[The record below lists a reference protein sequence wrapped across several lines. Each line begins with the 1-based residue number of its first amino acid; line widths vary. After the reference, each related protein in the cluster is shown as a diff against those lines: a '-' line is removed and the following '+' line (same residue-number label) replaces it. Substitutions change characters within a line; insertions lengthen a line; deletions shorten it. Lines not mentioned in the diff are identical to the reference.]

1 MSLPQYLDCEA
12 RFFSRG
18 TGLRL
23 AVNPDETLSLAWE
36 IIEAGGTGQI
46 TVEMAHAYDDLAW
59 PVQGDDSVEIWVL
72 GTGETVPRCRGAIGH
87 YDKTL
92 DKVEKY
98 LLTAYGRME
107 DMNHVVFDRILLVPG
122 GADLSYFASQIADDY
137 AQRRPGLRFVRDI
150 QPCGISLERLDQS
163 NTIAR
168 SSMDNLQ
175 AQAGGN
181 IVWGWDID
189 PQTGLDRFYFRP
201 KTEVVG
207 SQFFVGGSVKLIS
220 SPSELQNIVNGI
232 KMQGGPAKYPQLL
245 TNPSFE
251 VPSLPDA
258 ATGSLLANGGFENG
272 THGSI
277 DPNNGDS
284 AGGNQDILGWSEAGG
299 ATRNTHDPGTNHN
312 ASAHGG
318 SWYVILDQAGKEVY
332 QEVPVT
338 PLSVTYAASLFC
350 AREKGSFA
358 AQGML
363 IVEGRSAS
371 GAVLETYSL
380 PLQPAS
386 TAWTGGQ
393 PTTTLSSDGLSLNV
407 KFLNSVTTKAR
418 IRIVAGT
425 NGQGIGGNTQ
435 GLVLDDVTFADVTA
449 VGQTGWSTHLQNPGN
464 SANQFASVDWG
475 CRAAAWD
482 GFYGLRVNVVADPND
497 KPAIAPAPG
506 DQTSGNGFHFKP
518 APQQSLRVGFR
529 VRMSPGLATGPGLVT
544 AEYREWASDGHET
557 QHQYSPNTPVPNDGQ
572 WHFVWMTV
580 SAHGDVDT
588 ATTQATLAA
597 SGWYDFDGFTARD
610 SQAGEGADPA
620 DPLGART
627 FLRGRDFET
636 YVTAEQVCPA
646 GSDAANSF
654 SIYGR
659 QEDVVKNDQIVDWNA
674 DAVQWVIAEFGRIAV
689 PLDRPQV
696 SLDHEPSQIPT
707 PALGRQV
714 RVSGTARD
722 VLDWCAKAAYTWAKM
737 KLSVLLDLDSTR
749 PTMAKLLL
757 NIGASG
763 GGGSAS
769 SIAAVAAGGGGGG
782 STSTPA
788 LGLRLQQDSFAV
800 GANPSSSRSGPYTL
814 SQTPSGALLMLY
826 EGPMLAATADFAIAG
841 TQLSFAS
848 GVDTSE
854 FSTVTIL
861 YSY

>member
-1 MSLPQYLDCEA
+1 MPLPQYLDVEC
-12 RFFSRG
+12 RFFSRA

-36 IIEAGGTGQI
+36 IVEAGGTGQI
-46 TVEMAHAYDDLAW
+46 TAEMSHAYDDLLW
-59 PVQGDDSVEIWVL
+59 PVQGGDIVEIWVL

-92 DKVEKY
+92 DKVEKF

-122 GADLSYFASQIADDY
+122 GADLSFFASQIADDY
-137 AQRRPGLRFVRDI
+137 AQRRPALRFVRDI
-150 QPCGISLERLDQS
+150 QPCGISLERLDQA
-163 NTIAR
+163 NTVAR

-189 PQTGLDRFYFRP
+189 PATGLDRFYFRP
-201 KTEVVG
+201 KVAACG
-207 SQFFVGGSVKLIS
+207 FQFFVGGNVKLIS
-220 SPSELQNIVNGI
+220 APSELQNIVNGM
-232 KMQGGPAKYPQLL
+232 KLMGGPAKFPQLL

-258 ATGSLLANGGFENG
+258 ATGSLLVNGGFENG

-284 AGGNQDILGWSEAGG
+284 AGGNSDILGWSEAGG

-312 ASAHGG
+312 SSAHGG
-318 SWYVILDQAGKEVY
+318 SWYVILDHAGKEVY

-338 PLSVTYAASLFC
+338 PASVTYCASLFC
-350 AREKGSFA
+350 ARERGAFA
-358 AQGML
+358 AEGTL
-363 IVEGRSAS
+363 IVEGRSSS

-393 PTTTLSSDGLSLNV
+393 STTTLASDGISLNV
-407 KFLNSVTTKAR
+407 QFVNSGTTKAR
-418 IRIVAGT
+418 IRILAGV
-425 NGQGIGGNTQ
+425 NGAGIGGNTQ
-435 GLVLDDVTFADVTA
+435 GLLLDDVTFADVTA

-464 SANQFASVDWG
+464 SANQFKLLDWA

-482 GFYGLRVNVVADPND
+482 GFYGLRVNVIADAGD

-544 AEYREWASDGHET
+544 DEYREWASDGHET
-557 QHQYSPNTPVPNDGQ
+557 QFQHGPNTVVPNDGQ
-572 WHFVWMTV
+572 WHFVSLMV

-588 ATTQATLAA
+588 ATAQATLAA

-610 SQAGEGADPA
+610 SQAGEGQDPA
-620 DPLGART
+620 DPLGVQT
-627 FLRGRDFET
+627 FLRGTDFET
-636 YVTAEQVCPA
+636 YVTAEEVCPA
-646 GSDAANSF
+646 GSEAANSF

-659 QEDVVKNDQIVDWNA
+659 QEAVVNNDQVVDWNA
-674 DAVQWVIAEFGRIAV
+674 DAIQWAAAELSRIAV
-689 PLDRPQV
+689 PLERPQV
-696 SLDHEPSQIPT
+696 SLDHEPYQVPT
-707 PALGRQV
+707 PASGKQV
-714 RVSGTARD
+714 RVSGIARD
-722 VLDWCAKAAYTWAKM
+722 VQDWCARAAYTWAKM
-737 KLSVLLDLDSTR
+737 KLSVMLDLDSTR
-749 PTMAKLLL
+749 PTFAKLLL
-757 NIGASG
+757 NLGATG
-763 GGGSAS
+763 GGNSAS
-769 SIAAVAAGGGGGG
+769 ATGAVAAGGGGGNA
-782 STSTPA
+782 STPA
-788 LGLRLQQDSFAV
+788 LGLRLQQDSLAV
-800 GANPSSSRSGPYTL
+800 NGTGPYTL
-814 SQTPSGALLMLY
+814 SQTPSGALALLF
-826 EGPMLAATADFAIAG
+826 EGPQLAASSDYTIAG
-841 TQLSFAS
+841 AQLTFAS
-848 GVDTSE
+848 GVDMTQ
-854 FSTVTIL
+854 FSSVTVL